1 MRDFIKEIGAIWIP
15 VGISALANVNT
26 PAEWA
31 EFEAKPCVTDKLHYI
46 EFRHV
51 YKTFDR
57 PVLVDANFY
66 VNAGETVAIIGR
78 SGVGKSVSLGHIM
91 GFLKPDE
98 GRVFVAYQDITDF
111 TEAQLREIR
120 KKVTMVFQ
128 SGALF
133 DSLTVGENILFSL
146 ELRSDYDE
154 HNKED
159 VVDGLLSMVDML
171 QFKDAYP
178 ADLSTG
184 YKRAVAIARAL
195 AAQPEC
201 ILYDEPTTM
210 VDPIMS
216 DILAQLMLK
225 LKRELKLT
233 AVVVTHDLDLM
244 RKVADTVVVL
254 YQGQAIYFG
263 PVADLEKST
272 HPHIRCVPRHGP
284 RGTGSGPGRVARSAT
299 SASRNPAPLNSCRSA
314 DWSAWDRRRR
324 RGPSALRTSRI
335 TPPRAA
341 CRGWCRSPPSRFPAK
356 SATRSSAIRCR
367 NRIWCRSGT
376 AACRSRRS
384 DRCRVHDCPSVY
396 R

>member
-1 MRDFIKEIGAIWIP
+1 M
-15 VGISALANVNT
+15 
-26 PAEWA
+26 
-31 EFEAKPCVTDKLHYI
+31 TDKLHYI

-91 GFLKPDE
+91 GFLKPDQ

-146 ELRSDYDE
+146 ELRDDYDE

-254 YQGQAIYFG
+254 YQGRG
-263 PVADLEKST
+263 DLFW
-272 HPHIRCVPRHGP
+272 PG
-284 RGTGSGPGRVARSAT
+284 GGSGEVH
-299 SASRNPAPLNSCRSA
+299 ASRTFKRSWRWTAWSWFRTWPSSFAPLLNLLEIQ
-314 DWSAWDRRRR
+314 RRRVHAVALLGRLGAVVEDVAQVRIALAAQHLHAPHAVAGVRLHPDVFR
-324 RGPSALRTSRI
+324 RYGRPEAGPSGARI
-335 TPPRAA
+335 VLGVRMEQRRAA
-341 CRGWCRSPPSRFPAK
+341 ADALVRAGFVIVPMFA
-356 SATRSSAIRCR
+356 
-367 NRIWCRSGT
+367 GE
-376 AACRSRRS
+376 RRLGAFRAR
-384 DRCRVHDCPSVY
+384 DRVLLGR
-396 R
+396 

>member
-1 MRDFIKEIGAIWIP
+1 M
-15 VGISALANVNT
+15 T
-26 PAEWA
+26 PTE
-31 EFEAKPCVTDKLHYI
+31 TDGSSHYI
-46 EFRHV
+46 EFAHV

-57 PVLVDANFY
+57 PVLDDVSFY
-66 VNAGETVAIIGR
+66 VDAGETLAIIGR
-78 SGVGKSVSLGHIM
+78 SGVGKSVTLGHIM
-91 GFLKPDE
+91 GFIRPDA
-98 GRVFVAYQDITDF
+98 GRVYVSYLDITGGED
-111 TEAQLREIR
+111 ALLRKIR

-146 ELRSDYDE
+146 ELRDDYDE

-159 VVDGLLSMVDML
+159 VVDGLLTMVDML
-171 QFKDAYP
+171 QFKNAYP

-216 DILAQLMLK
+216 NTLAELMLK

-254 YQGQAIYFG
+254 FKGEAIYFG
-263 PVADLEKST
+263 PVKDLEKSQ
-272 HPHIRCVPRHGP
+272 HPHIQSFLAMDRVELVPDL
-284 RGTGSGPGRVARSAT
+284 AE
-299 SASRNPAPLNSCRSA
+299 
-314 DWSAWDRRRR
+314 
-324 RGPSALRTSRI
+324 
-335 TPPRAA
+335 
-341 CRGWCRSPPSRFPAK
+341 
-356 SATRSSAIRCR
+356 
-367 NRIWCRSGT
+367 
-376 AACRSRRS
+376 
-384 DRCRVHDCPSVY
+384 
-396 R
+396 

>member
-1 MRDFIKEIGAIWIP
+1 M
-15 VGISALANVNT
+15 VGVPGETRMN
-26 PAEWA
+26 E
-31 EFEAKPCVTDKLHYI
+31 KLSYI

-51 YKTFDR
+51 YKTFDH
-57 PVLVDANFY
+57 PVLVDMCFE
-66 VNAGETVAIIGR
+66 VDPGETLAIIGR

-91 GFLKPDE
+91 GFLKPDQ
-98 GRVFVAYQDITDF
+98 GRIFVAYQDITDYA
-111 TEAQLREIR
+111 EAELREIR

-146 ELRSDYDE
+146 ELRDDYDE

-171 QFKDAYP
+171 QFRDSYP
-178 ADLSTG
+178 TDLSTG

-210 VDPIMS
+210 VDPIMG

-244 RKVADTVVVL
+244 RKVADVVVVL
-254 YQGQAIYFG
+254 YQGEAIYFG
-263 PVADLEKST
+263 PVAGLEKSQ
-272 HPHIRCVPRHGP
+272 HPHIKAFLAMDRVELVPDL
-284 RGTGSGPGRVARSAT
+284 AE
-299 SASRNPAPLNSCRSA
+299 
-314 DWSAWDRRRR
+314 
-324 RGPSALRTSRI
+324 
-335 TPPRAA
+335 
-341 CRGWCRSPPSRFPAK
+341 
-356 SATRSSAIRCR
+356 
-367 NRIWCRSGT
+367 
-376 AACRSRRS
+376 
-384 DRCRVHDCPSVY
+384 
-396 R
+396 